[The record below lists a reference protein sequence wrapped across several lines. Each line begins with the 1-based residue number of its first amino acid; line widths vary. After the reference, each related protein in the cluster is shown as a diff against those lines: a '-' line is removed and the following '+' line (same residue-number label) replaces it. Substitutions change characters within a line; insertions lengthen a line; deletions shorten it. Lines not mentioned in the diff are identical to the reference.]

1 MDTCDLVLG
10 KKKELGTEHLSIR
23 EEGCSLNTYVEWK
36 RTRAYLDLEQEGWGL
51 DSWA

>member
-1 MDTCDLVLG
+1 MG

-23 EEGCSLNTYVEWK
+23 EEGCSLNVEWK